1 MGISWGAVAGLL
13 TSISPII
20 VPFVGGPVGAIIKAA
35 SSAVVIVEN
44 FVHNHH
50 GDAKRQR
57 ALNLVMSLLTVAE
70 EATAKNLVADPKV
83 ARAVEA
89 VIDAE
94 VATRNAPAALADVV
108 EDIQAKWDASPS

>member
-1 MGISWGAVAGLL
+1 MGISWGAIAGLL

-20 VPFVGGPVGAIIKAA
+20 VPLLGGPAGVIIKAA
-35 SSAVVIVEN
+35 ASAVVIVEN
-44 FVHNHH
+44 FVSNHR
-50 GDAKRQR
+50 GEAKQQR

-70 EATAKNLVADPKV
+70 DATAKDLMSDPLV

-94 VATRNAPAALADVV
+94 VATRNAHAALAALIT
-108 EDIQAKWDASPS
+108 DIQSKRDASA